1 MKKIFTSKILLI
13 CALAFSTYS
22 TQAQILPWL
31 FNFLST
37 PIRIA
42 GSNNAVNS
50 KYRFPGVK
58 PGTDA
63 IITIVSATGGA
74 SVRILDDN
82 STAMPEAFSPNIR
95 IKKNSTGVVEF
106 KIEYVLTGT
115 LLPLVQDSLYAT
127 AIDIDG
133 SPDLHEIDAI
143 DLHGGTA
150 NYFVANPE
158 ISVVQDGTMFTG
170 TNVAGIEYAGIDT
183 AAKQVMFT
191 VRHSGV
197 SSFIYRC
204 GAINNSNTDI
214 DRQKSMYFK
223 DFLYPAGGTLPV
235 KYLSFDAVVNDKS
248 VLLKWLTAQEMN
260 NSHFEVQRS
269 FDMNNYSTVGL
280 VLDGFSTS
288 GSGKS
293 YLYKDNS
300 TELQARSIVYY
311 RLKQIDTDGKVT
323 YSKVL
328 AVRLQAKADVVMQ
341 VSPNP
346 FVENVNVRF
355 NATENSTAVIRIS
368 NLAGQTML
376 SKQAIISKG
385 YNNIQVDGL
394 NRLASGM
401 YMAQLI
407 LNGTV
412 IDNQKLIKN

>member
-13 CALAFSTYS
+13 CAFIFSTYS
-22 TQAQILPWL
+22 IQAQILPWL

-37 PIRIA
+37 PIRIS
-42 GSNNAVNS
+42 GYNNAVNS

-63 IITIVSATGGA
+63 IVTIVSATGGA

-82 STAMPEAFSPNIR
+82 STAMPEAFSPNIK

-133 SPDLHEIDAI
+133 SSDLHEIDAI
-143 DLHGGTA
+143 DLYGGA
-150 NYFVANPE
+150 VNFLVANPE
-158 ISVVQDGTMFTG
+158 ISVVQSGTMFTA

-197 SSFIYRC
+197 SSFIYKC
-204 GAINNSNTDI
+204 GAVNNTNSDI
-214 DRQKSMYFK
+214 ERQKSMYFK

-235 KYLSFDAVVNDKS
+235 KYLSFEAVVNDKS
-248 VLLKWLTAQEMN
+248 VLLKWLTVQEMN

-269 FDMNNYSTVGL
+269 FDMNTYNTIGL

-288 GSGKS
+288 GTGKS
-293 YLYKDNS
+293 YQYKDNS
-300 TELQARSIVYY
+300 TELQGRSIVYY
-311 RLKQIDTDGKVT
+311 RLKQIDIDGKVT

-328 AVRLQAKADVVMQ
+328 AVRLQAKADVLMQ

-346 FVENVNVRF
+346 FMENVNVRF

-407 LNGTV
+407 VNGTV

>member
-13 CALAFSTYS
+13 CALVFSTFS
-22 TQAQILPWL
+22 IQAQILPWL

-150 NYFVANPE
+150 NFFVANPE
-158 ISVVQDGTMFTG
+158 ISVVQNGTMFTG

-191 VRHSGV
+191 VKHSGV

-214 DRQKSMYFK
+214 ERQKSMYFK

-288 GSGKS
+288 GTGKS
-293 YLYKDNS
+293 YQYKDNS
-300 TELQARSIVYY
+300 TELQGRSIVYY